1 MSNLHSNSIVNINGK
16 ISKAADAKIS
26 VFDRGFLFGDS
37 VYEVVRTYEGIP
49 LLLNEHLR
57 RLWHSAAKIDMPIR
71 FSQEHIIRE
80 INTTLGELGVQSAYV
95 RIMVTRGESPP
106 FLDPSLSG
114 PNNLI
119 IIAREFKENPKDWYE
134 RGINVII
141 SNIERTSIK
150 AFDPNIKSGNYL
162 NNVMAYMTAKKEGAF
177 DAVMLNSLGHITEGT
192 TSNIWMVKDNKVYT
206 PPLSSGLLDG
216 ITRKTIL
223 VLAKKSGLIVE
234 QKNLTP
240 DDLINADEAFLTAT
254 TKEVVPI
261 ARVNNA
267 PIGMGEP
274 GKVTLSILKLYRA
287 FIQEQLKNS

>member
-1 MSNLHSNSIVNINGK
+1 MSDLHSNSMVNINGK

-80 INTTLGELGVQSAYV
+80 INATLGELGVQSAYV

-134 RGINVII
+134 KGINVII

-192 TSNIWMVKDNKVYT
+192 TSNIWMVKDKKVYT

-216 ITRKTIL
+216 ITRKTVL
-223 VLAKKSGLIVE
+223 VLAKEIRTYS
-234 QKNLTP
+234 
-240 DDLINADEAFLTAT
+240 
-254 TKEVVPI
+254 
-261 ARVNNA
+261 
-267 PIGMGEP
+267 
-274 GKVTLSILKLYRA
+274 RA
-287 FIQEQLKNS
+287 EKFNTR

>member
-1 MSNLHSNSIVNINGK
+1 MVNINGK

-57 RLWHSAAKIDMPIR
+57 RLWNSAAKIDMQIR

-80 INTTLGELGVQSAYV
+80 INSTLGELGVQSAYV

-119 IIAREFKENPKDWYE
+119 IIAREFKENPKEWYE

-261 ARVNNA
+261 SRVNNA